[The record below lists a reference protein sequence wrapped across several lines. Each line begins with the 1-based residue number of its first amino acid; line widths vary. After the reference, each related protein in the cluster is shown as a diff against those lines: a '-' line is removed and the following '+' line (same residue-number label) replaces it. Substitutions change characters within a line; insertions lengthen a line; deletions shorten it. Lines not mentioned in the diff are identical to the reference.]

1 MIDGKSN
8 DLDFAAGFFVCRIR
22 AKIPRSLSA
31 KSPGRVRRMENRALG
46 EAKWILAVLGVAW
59 IVTIFVLPFVA
70 VLIAIFLLFTVYFF
84 RDPERVPPEGER
96 IAVSPADGVV
106 TTIDEVREEEFF
118 NLPMRRV
125 GIFLSVFDVHV
136 NRSPIAGEVTH
147 SEPKPGRF
155 LDARHPD
162 SSLLN
167 VSRSWVIA
175 GPVGSVLVRQITG
188 AIARRICPW
197 AVVGDSLKRG
207 ERFGMIRFGSRTE
220 LFVPMDAEILVK
232 MGDRVRGGETP
243 MARLPEKS

>member
-1 MIDGKSN
+1 
-8 DLDFAAGFFVCRIR
+8 
-22 AKIPRSLSA
+22 
-31 KSPGRVRRMENRALG
+31 MENRALG
-46 EAKWILAVLGVAW
+46 EAKWILAALGVAW
-59 IVTIFVLPFVA
+59 IVTIFVVPFVA

-106 TTIDEVREEEFF
+106 TTIDEVREEEFL
-118 NLPMRRV
+118 NRPMRRV

-167 VSRSWVIA
+167 VSRSWVIV

-197 AVVGDSLKRG
+197 AVVGDSLQRG

-243 MARLPEKS
+243 MARMPEKP